1 MRYHFVWYGIVIIG
15 FGGYWGVT
23 GSLREGVTMDK
34 NTQDSQEILENE
46 KTEETGRRN
55 AKMVKNIPLLVA
67 EICVLLIAIGVMY
80 IVVTTTTEVDRKA
93 IDIENITINDE
104 VAENLNEKE
113 ESTTLGYR
121 NIALFGV
128 DSREGELGK
137 GTRSDSMIIASIN
150 QDTQEIKLISVFRDT
165 YLNLS
170 NDTYNKCNAAYA
182 KGGPEQAISML
193 NANMDLNIT
202 DYVTVGFG
210 GLIDAINA
218 LGGIEI
224 DVTESEISHLNNY
237 QLCMAEEL
245 GVSYIPVEKS
255 GKQLLNGMQATAY
268 CRIRYTKGDDFR
280 RAERQR
286 DVLSA
291 MMTKA
296 KGASV
301 SELTDVVNAVL
312 PQVETSLGVNEILSV
327 LGSVAGYDVVVSDGF
342 PFEEYRIGANVGSKG
357 SCVIPN
363 DLEENVIHL
372 HELLYPEE
380 QYTPSKQVQTI
391 SAEIKEQTKEFT
403 Q

>member
-1 MRYHFVWYGIVIIG
+1 
-15 FGGYWGVT
+15 
-23 GSLREGVTMDK
+23 MDK
-34 NTQDSQEILENE
+34 KVQDSQEMLTNE
-46 KTEETGRRN
+46 KTEETGR
-55 AKMVKNIPLLVA
+55 KKVKFVKNVPLLIA
-67 EICVLLIAIGVMY
+67 EIGILLIAIGVMY

-327 LGSVAGYDVVVSDGF
+327 LGSVAGYD
-342 PFEEYRIGANVGSKG
+342 
-357 SCVIPN
+357 C
-363 DLEENVIHL
+363 
-372 HELLYPEE
+372 LLY
-380 QYTPSKQVQTI
+380 TSPSPRD
-391 SAEIKEQTKEFT
+391 
-403 Q
+403 